1 MKIAYIRTSSK
12 EQNLQTQR
20 DAVLAAG
27 AEKIYEEQVSGKN
40 TKNRPQ
46 LSDMLANLRKG
57 DEVIAQKLDRISRSL
72 VDLHNIASEIKEKG
86 ASLNILDQQIN
97 TDTPTGL
104 LLFNVLGS
112 LAEFERSLIAE
123 RMAAGKK
130 ASGRYGGRP
139 KATDDKQNKT
149 IKRLYANGASLKDLS
164 QSYNCSKMTIWRI
177 VKKYK
182 SQGNPYDS

>member
-1 MKIAYIRTSSK
+1 MKIAYIRTSTID
-12 EQNLQTQR
+12 QNLLAKR
-20 DAVLAAG
+20 NAVLAAG

-46 LSDMLANLRKG
+46 LVNLLENLRSG

-72 VDLHNIASEIKEKG
+72 VDLHKIASVIKEKG

-97 TDTPTGL
+97 TDTPTGM

-112 LAEFERSLIAE
+112 LAEFERSLISE
-123 RMAAGKK
+123 RMTAGKK

-139 KATDDKQNKT
+139 KATNDKQNKT
-149 IKRLYANGASLKDLS
+149 IKRLYDKGASLKDLS
-164 QSYNCSKMTIWRI
+164 ESYNCSKMTIWRI
-177 VKKYK
+177 IQKQK
-182 SQGNPYDS
+182 SE

>member
-1 MKIAYIRTSSK
+1 MKIAYIRTSTI
-12 EQNLQTQR
+12 EQNLQAQR

-46 LSDMLANLRKG
+46 LSDMLTNLRKG

-72 VDLHNIASEIKEKG
+72 VDLHKIASDIKEKG

-97 TDTPTGL
+97 TETPTGM

-112 LAEFERSLIAE
+112 LAEFERCLIAE

-139 KATDDKQNKT
+139 KSTDDKQDKT
-149 IKRLYANGASLKDLS
+149 IKRLYDKGASLKDLAE
-164 QSYNCSKMTIWRI
+164 SYNCSKMTVWRI
-177 VKKYK
+177 IQKQKAE
-182 SQGNPYDS
+182 